1 MSAVAS
7 LKIGMDILKAENVKV
22 DKMTGHGGYFKTP
35 VAGQTIMAAAL
46 EAPITVM
53 ETAGEG
59 GAWGIAVLALYTLN
73 NSVSLGDFLNNV
85 IFKESASS
93 TVAPDADDVK
103 GFNDYIAKYKATLP
117 VEKLATE
124 SLSL

>member
-1 MSAVAS
+1 
-7 LKIGMDILKAENVKV
+7 MDILKEENVKV

-59 GAWGIAVLALYTLN
+59 GAWGIAVLALYALN

-85 IFKESASS
+85 IFKESAAS